1 MKSRISLYAVLGLAV
16 AFGGCAT
23 KAYVNQQTTPI
34 QTKVDQVSTAQT
46 QTASTL
52 DQTRKDQQRD
62 ETQLSSTTEKANSA
76 DARSTDALTSA
87 TTANQKGDANAA
99 AIADLRNNMDNYKS
113 VGQTVVLFAVD
124 KDTLSEDAK
133 KALDALAT
141 QVGTV
146 KHYYVAVEG
155 FTDNTGPAA
164 YNDSLSRRRAESV
177 VNYLVGEKNLPVY
190 RVQLVG
196 LGEMKP
202 VDPAHTHAARAKNR
216 RVEVTIFSSDTSM
229 AGGTTPGQ

>member
-1 MKSRISLYAVLGLAV
+1 MKSRISFLVVLGLTLAIS
-16 AFGGCAT
+16 GCAT

-34 QTKVDQVSTAQT
+34 QTKVDQVSTAQA

-52 DQTRKDQQRD
+52 DQTRKDQARD
-62 ETQLSSTTEKANSA
+62 ETQLSATTEKANSA
-76 DARSTDALTSA
+76 DARSTDALTTA

-124 KDTLSEDAK
+124 KDTLTADAK
-133 KALDALAT
+133 TALDQLAT
-141 QVGTV
+141 QVGSV

-155 FTDNTGPAA
+155 FTDSTGAAA
-164 YNDSLSRRRAESV
+164 YNSALSRRRAESV
-177 VNYLVGEKNLPVY
+177 VNYLVGEKGLPVY

-196 LGEMKP
+196 LGTMKP
-202 VDPAHTHAARAKNR
+202 ADPANTRAARAKNR
-216 RVEVTIFSSDTSM
+216 RVEVTIFSSDTAM
-229 AGGTTPGQ
+229 AGTPTAQ